1 MKKFILIALSF
12 VVITASFAQ
21 VRTTTRGPI
30 VQGNFSMY
38 PGSYSPT
45 AASPNPAAN
54 QMDTLQVSDTVAYVI
69 YVNHTNDV
77 DFFHQWY
84 WSKVGAGTAAI
95 TLSFLQSND
104 AITFTP
110 VTKGVA
116 QSAYTKTYS
125 LSASG
130 WNWVS
135 FANDTAHFVGRYLK
149 VQYKTDGT
157 ASVGGKV
164 FSFTKSTIK

>member
-1 MKKFILIALSF
+1 MKKIILLALSF
-12 VVITASFAQ
+12 LVVAAGFSQ
-21 VRTTTRGPI
+21 VRTTTRGPV
-30 VQGNFSMY
+30 VQGNYVMY

-45 AASPNPAAN
+45 AASPNPAAS

-77 DFFHQWY
+77 DIFHQWY
-84 WSKVGAGTAAI
+84 WSKSGSGTAAI

-104 AITFTP
+104 NVNFTP

-116 QSAYTKTYS
+116 QGAYTKTYS

-130 WNWVS
+130 WNFVS
-135 FANDTAHFVGRYLK
+135 FAADTAVLRGRYIK
-149 VQYKTDGT
+149 VQYKTDAT

-164 FSFTKSTIK
+164 FSFTKTTIR